1 MPVNKTFASKRGKA
15 AVAAAIMAAAL
26 TGWQSVKDT
35 NPAKHVYP
43 PAVILATDAL
53 IKPWEG
59 NVLSAHWDPFA
70 KIYDICYGKTRFNG
84 KPVTKDM
91 KFTKE
96 ECADFLEADVY
107 NDYYLPLTK
116 KIPGFTSFPI
126 GNQAAMISGAYNF
139 GVGAMVNSTAT
150 SLALKGQWEAA
161 CDAQTAFNKAGGV
174 RVPGLVKRRE
184 MGDDYRKG
192 EAEICKSGQVTK

>member
-1 MPVNKTFASKRGKA
+1 MPVNKTFATKRGKA
-15 AVAAAIMAAAL
+15 AVAAAIMAAAMA
-26 TGWQSVKDT
+26 GWQGFKDT
-35 NPAKHVYP
+35 NPTKHVYP
-43 PAVILATDAL
+43 PAVILATEAL
-53 IKPWEG
+53 IEPWEG
-59 NVLSAHWDPFA
+59 TVLTAHWDPFA
-70 KIYDICYGKTRFNG
+70 KIYDICHGKTRFNG
-84 KPVTKDM
+84 KPVTKGM

-96 ECADFLEADVY
+96 ECADFLEADLY

-139 GVGAMVNSTAT
+139 GVAAMVNSTAT
-150 SLALKGQWEAA
+150 GLALKGQWEAA

>member
-1 MPVNKTFASKRGKA
+1 MPVNKTFATKRGKA

-26 TGWQSVKDT
+26 TGWQGFRDN

-43 PAVILATDAL
+43 PAVILATEAL

-59 NVLSAHWDPFA
+59 NVPSAHWDPFA
-70 KIYDICYGKTRFNG
+70 KIYDIRYGKTRRQRQACHQWHEVHQG
-84 KPVTKDM
+84 RVRR
-91 KFTKE
+91 
-96 ECADFLEADVY
+96 
-107 NDYYLPLTK
+107 LPRGGSLQRLLSAARQEDP
-116 KIPGFTSFPI
+116 PGFTSFLI

-161 CDAQTAFNKAGGV
+161 CDACRPPLTSAGGACAWL
-174 RVPGLVKRRE
+174 P
-184 MGDDYRKG
+184 
-192 EAEICKSGQVTK
+192 